1 MPVLQIPQ
9 PDRERAILELAG
21 ALQAH
26 EEVAFAFVHGSFLLD
41 GPFRDIDVAVFLGPS
56 TPHPAERALELGEQL
71 SALVRMP
78 VDVRAL
84 NDAPVTFR
92 FHALRGRL
100 LCANDEAL
108 LGDTLEATMRH
119 YFDLE
124 PILRQATREA
134 FAR

>member
-1 MPVLQIPQ
+1 MSALAKALAVE
-9 PDRERAILELAG
+9 PDVG
-21 ALQAH
+21 
-26 EEVAFAFVHGSFLLD
+26 FAYLHGSFLID
-41 GPFRDIDVAVFLGPS
+41 APFRDIDVAAFFAAG
-56 TPHPAERALELGEQL
+56 TPHPAERAVALADRL

-100 LCANDEAL
+100 LCVRDEAL
-108 LGDTLEATMRH
+108 LADVLETTMRG

-124 PILRQATREA
+124 PILRDATREA